1 MSLEDVLSF
10 KKGSKFA
17 SLLFSAFFLF
27 VSGSEKMTMS
37 ITMTISTCYIS
48 NILYMLYLH
57 FINIMS
63 IYQVQIYVYT
73 MSCYHIQRRRPM
85 IVESSK
91 VPAFKTLL
99 RAVGKR

>member
-48 NILYMLYLH
+48 NI
-57 FINIMS
+57 F
-63 IYQVQIYVYT
+63 IYVISTFYK
-73 MSCYHIQRRRPM
+73 YNVHL
-85 IVESSK
+85 SSSDICLYN
-91 VPAFKTLL
+91 VLL
-99 RAVGKR
+99 SYPKEKAHDC